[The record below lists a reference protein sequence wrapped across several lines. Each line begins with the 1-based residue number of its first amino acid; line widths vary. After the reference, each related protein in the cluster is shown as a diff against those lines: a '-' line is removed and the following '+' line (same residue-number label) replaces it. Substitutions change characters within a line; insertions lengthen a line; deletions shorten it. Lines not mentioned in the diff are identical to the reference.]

1 MGMWDKAKQ
10 MFQGAKEKAKDGKD
24 KTKAF
29 AMKKM
34 MKSQMKNLPKAKR
47 EKMEQAIDD
56 NPDLFQDMSKE
67 IKEKMDNGQNQMSA
81 MMEVSKKYR
90 SELQKLMQ

>member
-10 MFQGAKEKAKDGKD
+10 MFQGAKKKAKDGKD

-34 MKSQMKNLPKAKR
+34 MKSQMKDLPKAKR